1 MIPEIFNPHYSIY
14 LKLKTSFNLLLIAIP
29 LIIVSGYSAIAHN
42 GAIAYALPLSGITV
56 DGEISDWPSGM
67 TRYTLSNVEVGV
79 AIENEEDLSANFQIG
94 YDQALNTLFIV
105 LEAIDQS
112 IMVEGDDRVN
122 WDTHDGAELYLDLSH
137 HQSSSEITQYAKY
150 GPEKLIFGFEQ
161 NWDRVE
167 LKSSIKG
174 NTRIYEWA
182 IKLDSPLNT
191 NKSIAID
198 LVVIDKDEDDSY
210 SWVAWGERSQK
221 LASPN
226 NCGDLVFAEE
236 GLQLANVKGNID
248 FSKLSSEPTS
258 FPVRFTQTDNS
269 EMQLQTR
276 SDSTGAYTIEIPS
289 GTYTIDIPQ
298 EMMRIKNDFYKIAPG
313 LEVTF
318 SVSSGTTT
326 GKVPTLMPSQLPP
339 PDLRPAQGVLHQFG
353 KEEQSQLE
361 DYIHTYMEFYKIP
374 GVSLAIIKDKQV
386 VYHNT
391 FGYKNAT
398 TKEPVTEETLF
409 EAASITKPVF
419 GFVVLRLAEKDVI
432 DLDKPLYE
440 YLPFEEL
447 EVTPEYKLMTARH
460 VLIHRSGL
468 PNWGIPLINTPGTE
482 YGYSGEGF
490 EYLKRVVEEITSKP
504 VEQLLHEELIN
515 PLGLYHMEF
524 KDSEALR
531 KVAAIGHQGNHPTYW
546 SIPEEPGM
554 AHSMHTES
562 KAFSKFALALLKQQ
576 GLDSETYAE
585 MCKIHTESNKEWW
598 DDQNYPEGAGLG
610 LHVRESP
617 YGNVIGH
624 GGNNGDF
631 KCLFEVYQEL
641 DMGYVVF
648 TNSSMGD
655 QLAAD
660 LSLFLVEGRTQLE
673 TAEH

>member
-1 MIPEIFNPHYSIY
+1 MIFQLFNHQRPFYPN
-14 LKLKTSFNLLLIAIP
+14 LKSSFNLLLITAS
-29 LIIVSGYSAIAHN
+29 LVLATSNSVIAHN
-42 GAIAYALPLSGITV
+42 GAIAYALPVSGITV
-56 DGEISDWPSGM
+56 DGDVSDWPSSM
-67 TRYTLSNVEVGV
+67 TRYTLNNVEVGV
-79 AIENEEDLSANFQIG
+79 AIDNKEDLTASFRIG
-94 YDQALNTLFIV
+94 YDKALNTLFIAV
-105 LEAIDQS
+105 EAIDQS
-112 IMVEGDDRVN
+112 MVIEGDQRVN

-137 HQSSSEITQYAKY
+137 HQSTPEITQYAQY
-150 GPEKLIFGFEQ
+150 GPEKLIFGFKQ
-161 NWDRVE
+161 DWDGVE
-167 LKSSIKG
+167 LKSSAQG

-182 IKLDSPLNT
+182 IKLDGGMNT
-191 NKSIAID
+191 NKSIGID

-210 SWVAWGERSQK
+210 SWVAWGKRSQK
-221 LASPN
+221 LSSLN
-226 NCGDLVFAEE
+226 NCGDLVIAEKD
-236 GLQLANVKGNID
+236 LQLTTIAGNID
-248 FSKLSSEPTS
+248 FSKLSSGPTS
-258 FPVRFTQTDNS
+258 FPVRFTHADNN

-276 SDSTGAYTIEIPS
+276 SDSTGAYSIEIPS
-289 GTYTIDIPQ
+289 GTYTVDIPQ
-298 EMMRIKNDFYKIAPG
+298 EMMRIDNDFYKIAPG
-313 LEVTF
+313 SEV
-318 SVSSGTTT
+318 SVSTSGGAATMQ
-326 GKVPTLMPSQLPP
+326 VPTLTPSQLPP
-339 PDLRPAQGVLHQFG
+339 PDLRPAQGILHQFG
-353 KEEQSQLE
+353 KEEQSKLE
-361 DYIHTYMEFYKIP
+361 NYIHTYMEYYKIP

-419 GFVVLRLAEKDVI
+419 GFVVLSLAEKEII
-432 DLDKPLYE
+432 DLDKPLYQ

-490 EYLKRVVEEITSKP
+490 EYLKRVVENITGKP

-515 PLGLYHMEF
+515 PMGLYHMEF
-524 KDSEALR
+524 KDSDALR
-531 KVAAIGHQGNHPTYW
+531 KVAAIGHQGSNPTYW
-546 SIPEEPGM
+546 SIPEQPGM
-554 AHSMHTES
+554 AHSMHTEA
-562 KAFSKFALALLKQQ
+562 KAFSKFAIALLNQQ
-576 GLDSETYAE
+576 GLKPETYTE
-585 MCKIHTESNKEWW
+585 MCKIHTESNNEWW

-648 TNSSMGD
+648 TNSNMGD
-655 QLAAD
+655 QLASD
-660 LSLFLVEGRTQLE
+660 LSLFLVEGRNQLE